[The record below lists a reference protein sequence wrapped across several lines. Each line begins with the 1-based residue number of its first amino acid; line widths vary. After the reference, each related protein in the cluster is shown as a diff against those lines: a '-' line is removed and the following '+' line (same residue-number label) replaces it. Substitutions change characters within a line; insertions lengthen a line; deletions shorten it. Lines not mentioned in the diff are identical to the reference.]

1 MAPNFNAL
9 MSPEELRR
17 RRERLEQKVDRNYR
31 HLESVILSQ
40 RERVDQSFDQARLS
54 IMQVEASLRQVQA
67 SFGQVQA
74 ALTAQGEGLENHAA
88 ETRDSI
94 QELVEMVKSLEDRQN
109 PPAA

>member
-1 MAPNFNAL
+1 

-17 RRERLEQKVDRNYR
+17 RLERLEQKVHRNYR

-54 IMQVEASLRQVQA
+54 IVQVEASLRQVQTSFGQVQA

-74 ALTAQGEGLENHAA
+74 ALTAQGEALENHAA

-94 QELVEMVKSLEDRQN
+94 QELVEMAKSLEDRQN